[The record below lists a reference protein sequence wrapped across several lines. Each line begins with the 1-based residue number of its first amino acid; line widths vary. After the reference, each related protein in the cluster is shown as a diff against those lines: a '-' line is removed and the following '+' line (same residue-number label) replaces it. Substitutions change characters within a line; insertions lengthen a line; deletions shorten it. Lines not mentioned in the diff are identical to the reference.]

1 MFYRNLSTQYLSLN
15 AFQYLCSAYILHR
28 ISFGAHNNCVDLRG
42 NPFPVFLV
50 EAGCSGGPANRM
62 L

>member
-28 ISFGAHNNCVDLRG
+28 ISFGAYNNCVDLRDD
-42 NPFPVFLV
+42 PFPVFL
-50 EAGCSGGPANRM
+50 G
-62 L
+62 